1 VQGATLQ
8 GLTHE
13 QEAHAAAVDA
23 SRKLAANAEA
33 RMQRGLADRNAV
45 LQAKQALLRQEEIRL
60 QQQDAELQAE
70 VALTKALGGGYTTTS
85 TQ

>member
-1 VQGATLQ
+1 VASATRRLNQ
-8 GLTHE
+8 
-13 QEAHAAAVDA
+13 
-23 SRKLAANAEA
+23 
-33 RMQRGLADRNAV
+33 GLADRAAL

-60 QQQDAELQAE
+60 QQQDAALQAD